1 LRLVL
6 HRDIPEN
13 EILRRQWNELVEQM
27 ERPEVFYLY
36 EWALAVARAYHDSVV
51 PLLLLAYEGDSLVG
65 LVALATNIAHQKI
78 SFLAGATADYCDF
91 VCPPQRRP
99 ELIDAVLTE
108 LRRLNLTTLLLAN
121 LPADSA
127 TSRTIRLVAR
137 NLGYSV
143 FSRPAY
149 RCSQVQFSSREQRAS
164 IKQSVQRKQMLRR
177 YLKAMEKTGPVA
189 LSHLKSWDRIAT
201 VLPRFAKAH
210 VARFLATGRISNLAR
225 PERRVFLSELARLLS
240 EQGSMTLTRLMM
252 GDRPAAWNYG
262 FQFAGSWF
270 WYQPTFDSRL
280 QQYSPGFCLLSKI
293 VEEACDTPEIDRVDL
308 GLGAE
313 GYKERV
319 ATDSRLTVH
328 VTVTTAAFAYWSEF
342 ARYHA
347 AAAIKS
353 VTGLETWVRRALS
366 HTSSLRKRYQAKGA
380 CEVAGWFWRR
390 FRQALF
396 GRSEVLFFEWPPNGI
411 SRLRHATLNSLTL
424 QLLDLDLLA
433 VATMR
438 YVDEPETLAYL
449 LRSAARLDSEQG
461 RGFALVTGEGVP
473 VHFCWVTD
481 FEGFYMSELD
491 HKPTAPS
498 PDSVMLFDCWTPDSV
513 RGHGYYSLAISDL
526 ASQLWRSGKCP
537 WIFSAAANI
546 SSVRGVEKAGF
557 VRRFSLVRKRKLF
570 LSKVVRSQSFMA
582 AKPLANSS
590 AAD

>member
-6 HRDIPEN
+6 HRDIPEDEN
-13 EILRRQWNELVEQM
+13 LRRQWNELVEQM

-36 EWALAVARAYHDSVV
+36 EWALAVARAYRDSVV
-51 PLLLLAYEGDSLVG
+51 PLLLLAYEGGSLVG
-65 LVALATNIAHQKI
+65 LVALATDTANQKI
-78 SFLAGATADYCDF
+78 SFLTGATADYCDF

-99 ELIDAVLTE
+99 ELIDAAFTE

-127 TSRTIRLVAR
+127 TSRTIRLAAR

-189 LSHLKSWDRIAT
+189 LSHLKSWDLIAA

-210 VARFLATGRISNLAR
+210 VVRFLATGRISNLAR

-240 EQGSMTLTRLMM
+240 KQGSMTLTRLMM
-252 GDRPAAWNYG
+252 GDRPVAWNYG

-280 QQYSPGFCLLSKI
+280 QQYSPGFCLLAKI
-293 VEEACDTPEIDRVDL
+293 VEQACDTPEIDRVDL

-313 GYKERV
+313 SYKERM
-319 ATDSRLTVH
+319 ATDSRATVD
-328 VTVTTAAFAYWSEF
+328 VTATTSAVTYWKEF

-353 VTGLETWVRRALS
+353 VPELEHWVRRALS
-366 HTSSLRKRYQAKGA
+366 HISSLRKHYQANGA
-380 CEVAGWFWRR
+380 WGVAGWLWRR

-396 GRSEVLFFEWPPNGI
+396 GQSEVYFFDWPPSGT
-411 SRLRHATLNSLTL
+411 SGLRHATLTSLTL
-424 QLLDLDLLA
+424 QPLDLELLA

-449 LRSAARLDSEQG
+449 LRSAARLGSQQSQ
-461 RGFALVTGEGVP
+461 GFALTAESAP
-473 VHFCWVTD
+473 VHFCWTTD

-491 HKPTAPS
+491 HKLTAPS

-537 WIFSAAANI
+537 WIFSAATNI
-546 SSVRGVEKAGF
+546 SSIHGVEKAGF

-570 LSKVVRSQSFMA
+570 LSRMVRSQSFMA